1 MANELVFRSKS
12 GVVEEYL
19 RRKISRG
26 EIRPGQRLQQD
37 LVGKELGVSS
47 TPVREALRRL
57 EAEGLVTYLPN
68 KGVTAREVNPD
79 RVHETFQLREL
90 LEAFSTRIATPRLT
104 KEDLKLLS
112 ALQQDM
118 RASRKAEDMT
128 TLTATNDQWHMIIH
142 RAAGSELL
150 RQMIAT
156 LWRAS
161 PWDTLWAIHDRPV
174 AAVREHQR
182 ILEALRARDP
192 LAAERAM
199 AEHIRSGEQM
209 LLKFLATPREHAG
222 VR

>member
-1 MANELVFRSKS
+1 M
-12 GVVEEYL
+12 
-19 RRKISRG
+19 
-26 EIRPGQRLQQD
+26 
-37 LVGKELGVSS
+37 
-47 TPVREALRRL
+47 
-57 EAEGLVTYLPN
+57 TYLPN

-182 ILEALRARDP
+182 ILEALRAPPIGGRTRDGRTYQKR
-192 LAAERAM
+192 RAD
-199 AEHIRSGEQM
+199 APQISRDLEGTRW
-209 LLKFLATPREHAG
+209 R
-222 VR
+222 